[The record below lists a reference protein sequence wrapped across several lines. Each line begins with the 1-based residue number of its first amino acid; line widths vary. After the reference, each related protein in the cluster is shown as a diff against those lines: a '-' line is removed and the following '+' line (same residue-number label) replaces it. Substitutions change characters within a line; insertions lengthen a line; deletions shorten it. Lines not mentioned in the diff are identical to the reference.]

1 MQISKDCLLLI
12 AEFEGLSLR
21 PYLCPAKKATIGYGN
36 TYYKDGKKVTMLD
49 KNITK
54 EEALDLLKVIVDSF
68 AKEVSK
74 LVTSP
79 LNQNQFNAL
88 VSFAYNVGS
97 DIDQDNIP
105 EGLGDSTLLKKV
117 NVNPNDVSI
126 INEFLKWNK
135 AGGVV
140 VQGLVNRRKKETL
153 VYFKK

>member
-1 MQISKDCLLLI
+1 MKVNKDCLLLI

-74 LVTSP
+74 LVVSP

-88 VSFAYNVGS
+88 VSFTYNIGA
-97 DIDQDNIP
+97 NN
-105 EGLGDSTLLKKV
+105 LKNSTLLKLINKDPNQLAISNDIIKWV
-117 NVNPNDVSI
+117 N
-126 INEFLKWNK
+126 
-135 AGGVV
+135 AGG
-140 VQGLVNRRKKETL
+140 QKSKGLEKRRIKESQN
-153 VYFKK
+153 YFKK